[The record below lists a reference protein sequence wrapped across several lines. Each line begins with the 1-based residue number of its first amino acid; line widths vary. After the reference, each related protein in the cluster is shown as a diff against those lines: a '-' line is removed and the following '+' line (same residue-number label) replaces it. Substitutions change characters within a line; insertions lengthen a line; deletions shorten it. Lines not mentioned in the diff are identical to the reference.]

1 VLSKNKIL
9 TTFALFCFSA
19 AYADRGY
26 MSPLPV
32 GDSSG
37 QKDIA
42 GISHLIFKRDFKAN
56 PQEIKKVYFSI
67 IPTVGYTLSTGF
79 TVGLSS
85 VTTFFSGNDANN
97 SESVINLQAFY
108 DSRSQQTFMIQSNIF
123 TVADQFKIVTDLRV
137 NKYPDITYGLGGETT
152 TLNARNIA
160 YNYIRFY
167 QTALKQITPKFYAGG
182 GYCLD
187 YHYDLTDHGTAN
199 NTVFD
204 DYGKTTSSRSSG
216 INVNLLF
223 DSRTNPV
230 NSSGGAYANIFYR
243 DNITALGSDSRW
255 SSIQIDLRKYI
266 RLSEH
271 SNNILA
277 IWSYTWLSLN
287 GKHPYLDLP
296 SLGND
301 TYNNT
306 GRGYMINRFRGQNM
320 LYLESEYRFGI
331 TKNGLLGAV
340 IFGNLQSY
348 PNSLTAQK
356 SIIPAGG
363 SGIRIKMNKHTNTN
377 LAIDYAFGTGGSR
390 GVFLNLGEVF

>member
-1 VLSKNKIL
+1 VLNKGKIL
-9 TTFALFCFSA
+9 AVIVFFFCSA
-19 AYADRGY
+19 SNAECGY
-26 MSPLPV
+26 RFPLPV
-32 GDSSG
+32 GDTSG
-37 QKDIA
+37 QIDIA
-42 GISHLIFKRDFKAN
+42 GISHSIFKRDLKAI
-56 PQEIKKVYFSI
+56 PQQMKKVYFSI
-67 IPTVGYTLSTGF
+67 IPTAGYTLSTGF

-85 VTTFFSGNDANN
+85 VTTFFSGSDASNT
-97 SESVINLQAFY
+97 ESVINLQAFY

-187 YHYDLTDHGTAN
+187 YHYDLTDQGTAK

-204 DYGKTTSSRSSG
+204 GYGKTSSSRSSG
-216 INVNLLF
+216 INFNLLF
-223 DSRTNPV
+223 DSRTSPV
-230 NSSGGAYANIFYR
+230 NSLAGGYANIFYR
-243 DNITALGSDSRW
+243 YNISALGSDSRW
-255 SSIQIDLRKYI
+255 SSVQIDLRKYI

-287 GKHPYLDLP
+287 GKQPYLDLP
-296 SLGND
+296 SVGND

-348 PNSLTAQK
+348 PSSLTAQK